1 MFPERYIHSKETR
14 RLFGGRVDRLG
25 TMLDEGDP
33 LADEAAAALATLS
46 PPRRE
51 ELIRRMT
58 AGDRPSSAPEA
69 VTRFFAHVH
78 HVPFWVD
85 DERCDRGG
93 AAFLRT
99 GLFGGFVLAFRS
111 LVMGYCSPAGNKPL
125 TFSGRL
131 KTAAPRRLSETGRFV
146 EAVCLPGGMRPG
158 APGFATTVRV
168 RLMHA
173 QVRRLLAGSPQWNA
187 RAWGLPIN
195 QLDMAGTVLL
205 FSLVLVD
212 GLRRLGVQLS
222 PDETEDL
229 MHLWRYN
236 GYVMGVREELLS
248 ATEHEAR
255 PLWDLITTT
264 QAPPDE
270 DSVAL
275 TEALIQS
282 PRLQAHT
289 PDEVFR
295 AERAIEIGYGISRY
309 LIGDEAADALGYPQS
324 AWRFVG
330 PLLRVLLSGTSQL
343 MRRVPGVDMLALN
356 AGMTYWRRAVSMG
369 LGGDDA
375 TFEMPQNLSV

>member
-1 MFPERYIHSKETR
+1 
-14 RLFGGRVDRLG
+14 
-25 TMLDEGDP
+25 MLDEGDP
-33 LADEAAAALATLS
+33 LADEAAAALSTLS
-46 PPRRE
+46 PRRRE

-131 KTAAPRRLSETGRFV
+131 TTSAPRRLSETGRFV

-158 APGFATTVRV
+158 APGFASTVRV

-173 QVRRLLAGSPQWNA
+173 QVRRLLSGSPRWNA
-187 RAWGLPIN
+187 RAWGTPIN
-195 QLDMAGTVLL
+195 QLDMAGTMLL
-205 FSLVLVD
+205 FSLVAVD

-222 PDETEDL
+222 PDESEDL

-255 PLWDLITTT
+255 ALWELITTT

-270 DSVAL
+270 DSAAL
-275 TEALIQS
+275 AEALIQS

-289 PDEVFR
+289 PEEVFR
-295 AERAIEIGYGISRY
+295 AERAIEFGYGISRY

-324 AWRFVG
+324 AWRFVA

-343 MRRVPGVDMLALN
+343 IRRVPGVDMLALS

-369 LGGDDA
+369 LGGNDA
-375 TFEMPQNLSV
+375 TFEMPQSLSV